1 MIIKH
6 SKYKNTGILFELL
19 VRQITS
25 DTLNGSKSPA
35 LDIIQKFF
43 VKTELGKEYKLY
55 EVLGKTT
62 SLTEGKA
69 NIILQS
75 LISNSSK
82 LNRKIL
88 KREKYNLINEV
99 KKHYDLEK
107 FFKTKLPN
115 YKVFAAF
122 YTLTEIEN
130 SDKIIN
136 PSQMIDNKVTLLEH
150 LSTSTIKSEQVKKDL
165 IQEFSEFDKDTR
177 LLTYRILIDKFNGK
191 YSDLYESQ
199 KILLRNYI
207 YLTDSLPV
215 LREFYNTEVQNIKSK
230 LGDISKIVKD
240 KAIKIKL
247 NEVKS
252 LLKEIDK
259 TQKITSEDITNLLQY
274 QELIEVL
281 SKKHGA

>member
-1 MIIKH
+1 VIIKH

-75 LISNSSK
+75 LISNSLK